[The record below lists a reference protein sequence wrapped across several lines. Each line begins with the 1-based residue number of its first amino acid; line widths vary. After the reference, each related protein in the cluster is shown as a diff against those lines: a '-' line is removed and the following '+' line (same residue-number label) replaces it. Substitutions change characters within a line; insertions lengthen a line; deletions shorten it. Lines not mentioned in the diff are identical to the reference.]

1 MPKYVVIGTYC
12 EGAAEKRGAFRAE
25 HMSRLGAFKE
35 EGKIVTLGPTKD
47 FTKLIAVLDV
57 EDEAEARSI
66 IEGDPYWAEGIWI
79 DYELH
84 EWIQAF

>member
-12 EGAAEKRGAFRAE
+12 EGAEEKRQPYRDE
-25 HMSRLGAFKE
+25 HMKRLQAYRD

-47 FTKLIAVLDV
+47 FTKLIAVLDAES
-57 EDEAEARSI
+57 EDEAREV
-66 IEGDPYWAEGIWI
+66 IEGDPYWTEGIWTH
-79 DYELH
+79 YELH